1 MHQVKV
7 ARFESGTVCGTVC
20 GTVWGMKVEGVLGKL
35 CLLQA
40 RVKMY
45 LRFVRRRCSQE
56 IEVK

>member
-7 ARFESGTVCGTVC
+7 ARFESGTVF
-20 GTVWGMKVEGVLGKL
+20 GMKVEGVLGEL

-45 LRFVRRRCSQE
+45 LRFMRRRCSQE